1 MKILLI
7 HPLKRGRLGG
17 KKLIKPYI
25 PPLTIPTLAG
35 LTPEG
40 VNVELCDESVDEV
53 DFNTDADLIGIT
65 GITSQINRGYDIA
78 KAFRNKGKKVIMGGI
93 HVSSQIEEARQFAD
107 SIVIGEAEDVWSDI
121 IEDFQNNN
129 LKEEYKADNYC
140 DLKTLVIPK
149 YELLILNRYRKSTGT
164 NIPRLPIQATRGCPF
179 NCNFCTVTK
188 FWGPKIRKKPLE
200 NVERELLNI
209 KALGTNRVFF
219 TDDNFIADVQYTREL
234 LKLIKKHDFTF
245 FCQVSTNIEK
255 HEDII
260 IAMGEAKCTGVMMG
274 IESFSAESLA
284 NMNKKFNKLAD
295 YKKLFAL
302 FDKSNIQVTASLIMG
317 LDGDNKETMEGT
329 IQKLSDM
336 SVNYIQLYVPA
347 LLPGTELREQYVKE
361 DRITDYNWDN
371 QDGTSVTF
379 RPKLITAD
387 ELQHAYWEIYKA
399 FYSYRSIK
407 KRIINLNNLRRGLKT
422 MLIRLRTNIYF
433 NHRLKY
439 GLHPYEN

>member
-1 MKILLI
+1 M
-7 HPLKRGRLGG
+7 
-17 KKLIKPYI
+17 
-25 PPLTIPTLAG
+25 
-35 LTPEG
+35 
-40 VNVELCDESVDEV
+40 
-53 DFNTDADLIGIT
+53 
-65 GITSQINRGYDIA
+65 
-78 KAFRNKGKKVIMGGI
+78 
-93 HVSSQIEEARQFAD
+93 
-107 SIVIGEAEDVWSDI
+107 
-121 IEDFQNNN
+121 
-129 LKEEYKADNYC
+129 
-140 DLKTLVIPK
+140 
-149 YELLILNRYRKSTGT
+149 
-164 NIPRLPIQATRGCPF
+164 
-179 NCNFCTVTK
+179 
-188 FWGPKIRKKPLE
+188 E

>member
-1 MKILLI
+1 MVRTEFFLQMTILS
-7 HPLKRGRLGG
+7 
-17 KKLIKPYI
+17 
-25 PPLTIPTLAG
+25 PTY
-35 LTPEG
+35 
-40 VNVELCDESVDEV
+40 
-53 DFNTDADLIGIT
+53 DA
-65 GITSQINRGYDIA
+65 
-78 KAFRNKGKKVIMGGI
+78 
-93 HVSSQIEEARQFAD
+93 
-107 SIVIGEAEDVWSDI
+107 
-121 IEDFQNNN
+121 
-129 LKEEYKADNYC
+129 
-140 DLKTLVIPK
+140 
-149 YELLILNRYRKSTGT
+149 
-164 NIPRLPIQATRGCPF
+164 
-179 NCNFCTVTK
+179 
-188 FWGPKIRKKPLE
+188 
-200 NVERELLNI
+200 
-209 KALGTNRVFF
+209 
-219 TDDNFIADVQYTREL
+219 REL

-255 HEDII
+255 YEDII

-274 IESFSAESLA
+274 IESFSPESLA

>member
-1 MKILLI
+1 M
-7 HPLKRGRLGG
+7 
-17 KKLIKPYI
+17 
-25 PPLTIPTLAG
+25 
-35 LTPEG
+35 
-40 VNVELCDESVDEV
+40 
-53 DFNTDADLIGIT
+53 
-65 GITSQINRGYDIA
+65 
-78 KAFRNKGKKVIMGGI
+78 
-93 HVSSQIEEARQFAD
+93 
-107 SIVIGEAEDVWSDI
+107 
-121 IEDFQNNN
+121 
-129 LKEEYKADNYC
+129 
-140 DLKTLVIPK
+140 VIPK
-149 YELLILNRYRKSTGT
+149 YELLKLNRYRKSTGT

-179 NCNFCTVTK
+179 NCNFC
-188 FWGPKIRKKPLE
+188 KPLE

-336 SVNYIQLYVPA
+336 SVNYMC
-347 LLPGTELREQYVKE
+347 R
-361 DRITDYNWDN
+361 
-371 QDGTSVTF
+371 
-379 RPKLITAD
+379 
-387 ELQHAYWEIYKA
+387 H
-399 FYSYRSIK
+399 
-407 KRIINLNNLRRGLKT
+407 
-422 MLIRLRTNIYF
+422 YF
-433 NHRLKY
+433 LV
-439 GLHPYEN
+439 LS